1 MDKVKRI
8 ATVGTFDGLHRGHRE
23 VLRTLTEEARRRGLS
38 PVVMT
43 FDRHPL
49 ETVAPE
55 RAPKLLLGI
64 NRRDQ
69 LLRLEGTDVIRLE
82 FNEELRNLSAQEW
95 MTRLARDYNV
105 AAIVIGY
112 DNTFGSDGVALTI
125 ADFRRIGN
133 NVGMDIIEAPT
144 VPGCS
149 SSGARK
155 ALITGDIKTARD
167 ILGHPFSI
175 SGQVVHGKGVGRTIG
190 FPTANLHTD
199 SRQLIPGE
207 GVYAA
212 TAVTPFGEY
221 PAVVNI
227 GRAPTIKDGAQTTVE
242 AHLLDF
248 KGDLYGQSVDIIFG
262 PRLRD
267 EQKFPSVKDLRA
279 RIAAD
284 IEAAGKICPK
294 TP

>member
-23 VLRTLTEEARRRGLS
+23 VLRILTEEARRRGLI
-38 PVVMT
+38 PTVMT

-49 ETVAPE
+49 ETVAPD
-55 RAPKLLLGI
+55 RAPKLLVGI
-64 NRRDQ
+64 DRRDE
-69 LLRLEGTDVIRLE
+69 LLKLEGADVVRLE
-82 FNEELRNLSAQEW
+82 FNEDIRSLSAKEW
-95 MTRLARDYNV
+95 MTRLARDFDV

-125 ADFRRIGN
+125 ADFRRIGQE
-133 NVGMDIIEAPT
+133 VGIEIIEAPT

-155 ALITGDIKTARD
+155 AVTAGDLQAAYE
-167 ILGHPFSI
+167 ILGRPFCI
-175 SGQVVHGKGVGRTIG
+175 SGQVEHGKGVGRTIG
-190 FPTANLHTD
+190 VPTANLRTD

-212 TAVTPFGEY
+212 KALTPFGEY
-221 PAVVNI
+221 RAVVNI
-227 GRAPTIKDGAQTTVE
+227 GRAPTITDGGKTTIE

-248 KGDLYGQSVDIIFG
+248 KGDLYGQTVDIIFG

-267 EQKFPSVKDLRA
+267 EQKFPSVEELRL

-284 IEAAGKICPK
+284 IEAVGKIYPE